1 MACALQRARQVEP
14 GRRTQR
20 KMALEL
26 RGQTGIYCPS
36 ACDGYA
42 RYRVL
47 LGGMHLL
54 SPGAKAAARKGT
66 VKQGGTTE
74 AQLPSLS
81 GIPACQGG
89 GFFCPPPADFFPL
102 QERMSDPMSEHK
114 TFYITTPIYYPSDKL
129 HIGHSYTTV
138 ACDALARFKRM
149 QGYDVMFLTGTDE
162 HGQKI
167 QDKAAD
173 HGVTPKEYVDE
184 IVATVKELW
193 KLLDV
198 SYDRFVRT
206 TDDYHIETCQKI
218 FTKLYEQGDI
228 YKGEYTGHY
237 CKPCES
243 FWTDSQLVD
252 GKCPDCGREVYDA
265 HEEAYFF
272 KTGKYAD
279 RLLKLYEEN
288 PQFIQPES
296 RKNEMIAFIKQGL
309 QDTCVSR
316 TSVKWGIPVPFDP
329 KHTMYVWVDALSN
342 YISALGYGNETYDD
356 YKKFWPA
363 DLHMVGKE
371 ILRFHT
377 ILWPAMLMAL
387 DLPLPKR
394 VFGHGWLLMNGGKM
408 SKSVGNVVD
417 PVILC
422 DRYGVDAIRYFLLR
436 EIPFGNDGMFTNE
449 ALINRINSDLAN
461 DLGNLLSRTVAMC
474 EKYFGG
480 TVHKL
485 PGSEAI
491 DTELEGM
498 IDALAG
504 KVTADMDNLT
514 IPQALME
521 IFAVIQRANKYIDET
536 APWALAK
543 DEANAQRLECVL
555 YHLCEALRVCAI
567 LLNACLPSTAPKIM
581 DQLGLGTDALV
592 LEAAAYGA
600 QESYTVHKGD
610 ALFPRIDVAK
620 EIARLKEEDEKR
632 RAAALAANKA
642 KEEAEAAK
650 AAPAAPAE
658 PQEHE
663 PEISFD
669 DFCKV
674 ELRVA
679 EIRACETMKESKKL
693 LHLTVF
699 DGERERCILSGI
711 AKWYK
716 PEDLLGKK
724 VGIVANLAPRP
735 MMKGK
740 YVSEGM
746 IVAADTAD
754 GGCSIAFYGPDVPA
768 GARIH

>member
-1 MACALQRARQVEP
+1 MD
-14 GRRTQR
+14 
-20 KMALEL
+20 KN
-26 RGQTGIYCPS
+26 
-36 ACDGYA
+36 
-42 RYRVL
+42 
-47 LGGMHLL
+47 
-54 SPGAKAAARKGT
+54 
-66 VKQGGTTE
+66 
-74 AQLPSLS
+74 
-81 GIPACQGG
+81 
-89 GFFCPPPADFFPL
+89 
-102 QERMSDPMSEHK
+102 

-173 HGVTPKEYVDE
+173 AGVTPKEYVDK
-184 IVATVKELW
+184 IVATVKDLW

-198 SYDRFVRT
+198 SYDRFIRT
-206 TDDYHIETCQKI
+206 TDDYHMESCQKI

-228 YKGEYTGHY
+228 YKGEYIGHY

-272 KTGKYAD
+272 KTSKYAD

-342 YISALGYGNETYDD
+342 YISALGYGNETYHD
-356 YKKFWPA
+356 YDKFWPA

-449 ALINRINSDLAN
+449 ALISRINSDLAN

-480 TVHKL
+480 TVA
-485 PGSEAI
+485 PTGAA
-491 DTELEGM
+491 TEFDEDLKAVVSAM
-498 IDALAG
+498 PAQVA
-504 KVTADMDNLT
+504 KDMDELL
-514 IPQALME
+514 IPQALQE
-521 IFAVIQRANKYIDET
+521 IFKAIQRANKYIDET

-543 DEANAQRLECVL
+543 DESKKDQLQQVL
-555 YHLCEALRVCAI
+555 YNLCESLRMAAI
-567 LLNACLPSTAPKIM
+567 LLNAYLPNTAPKM
-581 DQLGLGTDALV
+581 AAQLGLAEGELSFEELSWGKRT
-592 LEAAAYGA
+592 
-600 QESYTVHKGD
+600 SYTVHKGE
-610 ALFPRIDVAK
+610 ALFPRIDVNK
-620 EIARLKEEDEKR
+620 ELAE
-632 RAAALAANKA
+632 LAAQDAARKA
-642 KEEAEAAK
+642 AAEAAK
-650 AAPAAPAE
+650 AAEKPAE
-658 PQEHE
+658 APKAEQAEAKAQEHL
-663 PEISFD
+663 PEITID
-669 DFCKV
+669 DFAKC
-674 ELRVA
+674 EMRVA
-679 EIRACETMKESKKL
+679 KVLTCERLKESKKL
-693 LHLTVF
+693 LKFTLF
-699 DGERERCILSGI
+699 DGERERTILSGI
-711 AKWYK
+711 AKWYA
-716 PEDLLGKK
+716 PEDLIGKHLC
-724 VGIVANLAPRP
+724 IVANLAPRP

-746 IVAADTAD
+746 IVSAEDDEGNVTVLQL
-754 GGCSIAFYGPDVPA
+754 PETVKP
-768 GARIH
+768 GAQLC

>member
-1 MACALQRARQVEP
+1 
-14 GRRTQR
+14 
-20 KMALEL
+20 
-26 RGQTGIYCPS
+26 
-36 ACDGYA
+36 
-42 RYRVL
+42 
-47 LGGMHLL
+47 
-54 SPGAKAAARKGT
+54 
-66 VKQGGTTE
+66 
-74 AQLPSLS
+74 
-81 GIPACQGG
+81 
-89 GFFCPPPADFFPL
+89 
-102 QERMSDPMSEHK
+102 MSEHK

-173 HGVTPKEYVDE
+173 AGVTPKEYVDK
-184 IVATVKELW
+184 IVATVKDLW

-198 SYDRFVRT
+198 SYDRFIRT
-206 TDDYHIETCQKI
+206 TDDYHMESCQKI

-228 YKGEYTGHY
+228 YKGEYIGHY

-279 RLLKLYEEN
+279 RLLKYYEEN

-342 YISALGYGNETYDD
+342 YISALGYGNETYHD
-356 YKKFWPA
+356 YNKFWPA

-417 PVILC
+417 PVVLC
-422 DRYGVDAIRYFLLR
+422 DRYGVDALRYFLLR
-436 EIPFGNDGMFTNE
+436 EIPFGNDGIFSNE
-449 ALINRINSDLAN
+449 ALINRINADLAN
-461 DLGNLLSRTVAMC
+461 DLGNLLSRSVAMI

-480 TVHKL
+480 TL
-485 PGSEAI
+485 PAQRKAEPLDDELAAMVEA
-491 DTELEGM
+491 LP
-498 IDALAG
+498 A
-504 KVTADMDNLT
+504 KVTACMDVLQVPN
-514 IPQALME
+514 ALAE
-521 IFAVIQRANKYIDET
+521 IFRVIQRANKYIDET
-536 APWALAK
+536 APWVLAK
-543 DEANAQRLECVL
+543 DEANLPRLAAVL
-555 YHLCEALRVCAI
+555 YNLCEVLRVAAV
-567 LLNACLPSTAPKIM
+567 LLTPFLPNTTPKM
-581 DQLGLGTDALV
+581 AQQLGLTA
-592 LEAAAYGA
+592 
-600 QESYTVHKGD
+600 ESMRFETLGQFGGLPEPFTVHKGE

-620 EIARLKEEDEKR
+620 EIAHLKEEDEKR
-632 RAAALAANKA
+632 KAAAEAANKA
-642 KEEAEAAK
+642 KAEAEKAA
-650 AAPAAPAE
+650 AAPAAE
-658 PQEHE
+658 ESTVDFTHE
-663 PEISFD
+663 EEIDFD
-669 DFCKV
+669 TFCKV

-679 EIRACETMKESKKL
+679 EVRACENLKESKKL

-711 AKWYK
+711 AKWFK
-716 PEDLLGKK
+716 PEDLIGKK
-724 VGIVANLAPRP
+724 IGIVCNLAPRP
-735 MMKGK
+735 MLKGK

-746 IVAADTAD
+746 IFAADTAD
-754 GGCSIAFYGPDVPA
+754 GGCSIAFYGDNTPV
-768 GARIH
+768 GSRIH

>member
-1 MACALQRARQVEP
+1 MD
-14 GRRTQR
+14 
-20 KMALEL
+20 KN
-26 RGQTGIYCPS
+26 
-36 ACDGYA
+36 
-42 RYRVL
+42 
-47 LGGMHLL
+47 
-54 SPGAKAAARKGT
+54 
-66 VKQGGTTE
+66 
-74 AQLPSLS
+74 
-81 GIPACQGG
+81 
-89 GFFCPPPADFFPL
+89 
-102 QERMSDPMSEHK
+102 

-173 HGVTPKEYVDE
+173 AGVTPKEYVDK
-184 IVATVKELW
+184 IVATVKDLW

-198 SYDRFVRT
+198 SYDRFIRT
-206 TDDYHIETCQKI
+206 TDDYHMESCQKI

-228 YKGEYTGHY
+228 YKSEYIGHY

-272 KTGKYAD
+272 KTSKYAD

-316 TSVKWGIPVPFDP
+316 TTVPWGIPVPFDT

-342 YISALGYGNETYDD
+342 YITALGYGNEKYSDYD
-356 YKKFWPA
+356 KFWPA
-363 DLHMVGKE
+363 DIHMVGKE

-422 DRYGVDAIRYFLLR
+422 QRYGVDAIRYFLLR

-480 TVHKL
+480 TVA
-485 PGSEAI
+485 PTGAA
-491 DTELEGM
+491 TEFDEDLKAVVSAM
-498 IDALAG
+498 PAQVA
-504 KVTADMDNLT
+504 KDMDELL
-514 IPQALME
+514 IPQALQE
-521 IFAVIQRANKYIDET
+521 IFKAIQRANKYIDET

-543 DEANAQRLECVL
+543 DESKKEQLQQVL
-555 YHLCEALRVCAI
+555 YNLCESLRMAAI
-567 LLNACLPSTAPKIM
+567 LLNAYLPNTAPKM
-581 DQLGLGTDALV
+581 AAQLGLAEGELSFEDLSWGKRA
-592 LEAAAYGA
+592 
-600 QESYTVHKGD
+600 SYTVHKGE
-610 ALFPRIDVAK
+610 ALFPRIDVNK
-620 EIARLKEEDEKR
+620 ELAE
-632 RAAALAANKA
+632 LAAQDAARKA
-642 KEEAEAAK
+642 AAEAAK
-650 AAPAAPAE
+650 AAEKPAE
-658 PQEHE
+658 APKAEQAEAKEQEHL
-663 PEISFD
+663 PEITID
-669 DFCKV
+669 DFAKC
-674 ELRVA
+674 EMRVA
-679 EIRACETMKESKKL
+679 KVLTCERLKESKKL
-693 LHLTVF
+693 LKFTLF
-699 DGERERCILSGI
+699 DGERERTILSGI
-711 AKWYK
+711 AKWYA
-716 PEDLLGKK
+716 PEDLIGKHLC
-724 VGIVANLAPRP
+724 IVANLAPRP

-746 IVAADTAD
+746 IVSAEDDEGNVTVLQL
-754 GGCSIAFYGPDVPA
+754 PETVKP
-768 GARIH
+768 GAQLC